1 MKIDAVVIQPSSELI
16 QALLRYSGVD
26 SACNDAHEAVMI
38 DHEGNRFLHIE
49 PEMAEDWC
57 SDWFGDHFMI
67 SDKESDYTLSPDLP
81 MCCEEPLIK
90 EFVNAVFS
98 IYRLCQTV

>member
-26 SACNDAHEAVMI
+26 SACNDAHEAVMT
-38 DHEGNRFLHIE
+38 DHEGKPFLHIE

-57 SDWFGDHFMI
+57 RDWFGDHFAI
-67 SDKESDYTLSPDLP
+67 SQKRSNYTLYPDLP
-81 MCCEEPLIK
+81 VCCEDPVIK
-90 EFVNAVFS
+90 EFVNAVLG

>member
-26 SACNDAHEAVMI
+26 SACNDAHEAVMT
-38 DHEGNRFLHIE
+38 DHEGKLFLHIE

-57 SDWFGDHFMI
+57 RNWFTETALRMLVQNNDWL
-67 SDKESDYTLSPDLP
+67 YLSYPAHCADP
-81 MCCEEPLIK
+81 VIK
-90 EFVNAVFS
+90 EFVNAVLG